1 MLNLS
6 DLIFLGL
13 VLSIVALSPF
23 VEKAKLPTSALVIIV
38 GVLIGPAGFSLLA
51 FTEGIRLFSELAIV
65 LILFYAGL
73 EVQWHRFVIAL
84 RPGFYVALAGI
95 VLSALLGMAVS
106 LSFDSNMEQALYI
119 GAALAA
125 TSIGLSV
132 PLLKQANLLHTR
144 MGQILLAAAII
155 DDVLAMYFLSVLH
168 TSLSA
173 QGDLGRL
180 AVGLII
186 GALVLIFIALLN
198 AVLATLLKKTFF
210 DGRVVLVTGL
220 LFIGALASGA
230 VTWAVDMS
238 LAVGAFLSGAV
249 MAWSGIGQKYRVPTH
264 IFERLFSVATPAF
277 FFAIGLQITAI
288 SFASN
293 TLWVFAIAITVAAIA
308 GKLLSAWV
316 VPLAL
321 SARDR
326 WVLGTALI
334 PRGEVGLIIAGLGLK
349 QAHLNHHAMMALVVM
364 TVITAIVA
372 AVFVPVCAR
381 TKWRVP
387 VSTPNDE

>member
-6 DLIFLGL
+6 DLLFVGL

-132 PLLKQANLLHTR
+132 PLLKQANLLQTR

-155 DDVLAMYFLSVLH
+155 DDVLAMYFLSALH

-180 AVGLII
+180 VVGLII
-186 GALVLIFIALLN
+186 GALVLILVALLN
-198 AVLATLLKKTFF
+198 AALASLLKKTLF

-220 LFIGALASGA
+220 LFIGALVSGA

-249 MAWSGIGQKYRVPTH
+249 MAWSGIGQKYRVPL
-264 IFERLFSVATPAF
+264 IFLSGFLVWPHRLSFSLSVFKLPLFHLHQTPC
-277 FFAIGLQITAI
+277 GSLRLP
-288 SFASN
+288 S
-293 TLWVFAIAITVAAIA
+293 LWPPLPESCFPH
-308 GKLLSAWV
+308 GWFLSRCRRVIVGYWV
-316 VPLAL
+316 P
-321 SARDR
+321 
-326 WVLGTALI
+326 
-334 PRGEVGLIIAGLGLK
+334 
-349 QAHLNHHAMMALVVM
+349 H
-364 TVITAIVA
+364 
-372 AVFVPVCAR
+372 
-381 TKWRVP
+381 
-387 VSTPNDE
+387 